1 MSAAQADCKGVLFR
15 HRYQVDV
22 VAHQAVSQNADPRP
36 DRYTPSINPSRHG
49 GLAACER
56 RSIDLSHAE
65 LLDGEIRA
73 IRAGHFEAY
82 ACRVS
87 TAEHFSHCFCGR
99 YTSVCPPPALRGQG
113 DREAPLALLSREG
126 GEIPRSADE
135 ILKID

>member
-82 ACRVS
+82 ACSVG
-87 TAEHFSHCFCGR
+87 AAWHFSQGFCGR
-99 YTSVCPPPALRGQG
+99 YTSVCAH
-113 DREAPLALLSREG
+113 PLNGLVG
-126 GEIPRSADE
+126 GESGPNDG
-135 ILKID
+135 